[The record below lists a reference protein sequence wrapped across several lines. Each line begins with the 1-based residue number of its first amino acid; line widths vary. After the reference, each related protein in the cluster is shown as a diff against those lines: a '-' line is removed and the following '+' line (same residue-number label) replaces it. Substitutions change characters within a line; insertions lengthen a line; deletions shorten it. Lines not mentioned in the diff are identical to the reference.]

1 MSKCKGGDS
10 SIIQIY
16 EKTPIMTTFYIK
28 RVLILREPWCCLGGG
43 TISWFAFT
51 NCVDSVNL
59 PLSFQVFDLV
69 IKLTGRFSFYIKRVL
84 ILREPWCCLGGGTI
98 SWFAFT
104 NCVDSVNLPLS
115 FQVFDLV
122 IKLTGRFSFYIKRV
136 LILRE
141 PWCCLGGGTISW
153 FAFTNCVDS
162 VNLPLSFQVFDLVI
176 KLTGRF
182 SARSMKVL
190 LYYLCEDAESLWT
203 QVLIHRVL
211 DHKRHL
217 LQMRTCTY

>member
-1 MSKCKGGDS
+1 MSKRKGGDS

-16 EKTPIMTTFYIK
+16 MKTPIMTAFYIK

-43 TISWFAFT
+43 TISWFAFI

-98 SWFAFT
+98 SWFAF
-104 NCVDSVNLPLS
+104 
-115 FQVFDLV
+115 
-122 IKLTGRFSFYIKRV
+122 I
-136 LILRE
+136 
-141 PWCCLGGGTISW
+141 
-153 FAFTNCVDS
+153 NCVDS

>member
-1 MSKCKGGDS
+1 MSKCKSGDS
-10 SIIQIY
+10 SIRQIY
-16 EKTPIMTTFYIK
+16 KKTPIMTAFYIK

-43 TISWFAFT
+43 TISWFTFI

-69 IKLTGRFSFYIKRVL
+69 T
-84 ILREPWCCLGGGTI
+84 
-98 SWFAFT
+98 
-104 NCVDSVNLPLS
+104 
-115 FQVFDLV
+115 Q
-122 IKLTGRFSFYIKRV
+122 
-136 LILRE
+136 
-141 PWCCLGGGTISW
+141 
-153 FAFTNCVDS
+153 
-162 VNLPLSFQVFDLVI
+162 
-176 KLTGRF
+176 LTGRF

-217 LQMRTCTY
+217 LQMRTCTYKRNASMDESTQIFFRASIQWGNVQDRHARSSCFVGHLDWWGHGLRQLSFF

>member
-1 MSKCKGGDS
+1 MSKCKSGDS
-10 SIIQIY
+10 SIRQIY
-16 EKTPIMTTFYIK
+16 KKTPIMTAFYIK

-43 TISWFAFT
+43 TISWFTFI

-69 IKLTGRFSFYIKRVL
+69 T
-84 ILREPWCCLGGGTI
+84 
-98 SWFAFT
+98 
-104 NCVDSVNLPLS
+104 
-115 FQVFDLV
+115 Q
-122 IKLTGRFSFYIKRV
+122 
-136 LILRE
+136 
-141 PWCCLGGGTISW
+141 
-153 FAFTNCVDS
+153 
-162 VNLPLSFQVFDLVI
+162 
-176 KLTGRF
+176 LTGRF

-217 LQMRTCTY
+217 LQMRTCTYKRNASMDESTDLLSNINPMGKCTRQTCKIFLFCRASRLMGPWFTTVVIFLRV

>member
-10 SIIQIY
+10 SNIQIY
-16 EKTPIMTTFYIK
+16 EKTPIMTAFYIK

-43 TISWFAFT
+43 TISWFTFI

-69 IKLTGRFSFYIKRVL
+69 T
-84 ILREPWCCLGGGTI
+84 
-98 SWFAFT
+98 
-104 NCVDSVNLPLS
+104 
-115 FQVFDLV
+115 Q
-122 IKLTGRFSFYIKRV
+122 
-136 LILRE
+136 
-141 PWCCLGGGTISW
+141 
-153 FAFTNCVDS
+153 
-162 VNLPLSFQVFDLVI
+162 
-176 KLTGRF
+176 LTGRF

-190 LYYLCEDAESLWT
+190 LYYLCEDAESSWT

-217 LQMRTCTY
+217 LQMRTCTHKRNASMDESTQIFFRASIQWGNVQDRHATEIFLLCRASLLMGPWFTTVVIFLRV